1 MATPGAARANR
12 SLTWAA
18 IALAA
23 ATVILWLVLG
33 AVGHDGAG
41 WLVWGLLGLAT
52 ALTAWRAGGASRR
65 NVGALVALV
74 IGVLAVVVFL
84 GFLIADLVS

>member
-1 MATPGAARANR
+1 MATRGAARANP

-33 AVGHDGAG
+33 VLDHDGLG

-52 ALTAWRAGGASRR
+52 AVTAWRAGGTSRR
-65 NVGALVALV
+65 NVGALVALI
-74 IGVLAVVVFL
+74 IGLLAVVVFL
-84 GFLIADLVS
+84 AFVVADLVS

>member
-1 MATPGAARANR
+1 MATSGAARENR
-12 SLTWAA
+12 TLTWLAL
-18 IALAA
+18 ALAA

-52 ALTAWRAGGASRR
+52 AVVAWRAGGTSRR
-65 NVGALVALV
+65 NVGALAALIV
-74 IGVLAVVVFL
+74 GVLAILVFL
-84 GFLIADLVS
+84 GFIVADLVS